1 MRFILS
7 VSFITLFSI
16 SLLGQNVD
24 STKVEKTTSTAIEKT
39 DYQKTVDVFK
49 RGIRLDLNKDK
60 TSYFKFIL
68 GLQSW
73 WRYGETN
80 PGTINNVSKEPIDHY
95 SDFAMRRIRTMFYLN
110 VENKYLLFAQIGATS
125 DGTYSNIFQNV
136 YFHDFQ
142 GQIRIAPKNYFGS
155 GLHFWQ
161 GLSRLSRVGSNN
173 YLILDNPG
181 FNFPEVNRTDA
192 IVRQMGFFF
201 RGVTL
206 GKLGYQV
213 SLNQPLITPDAG
225 APTVGGRPMS
235 KEEMLDYANSN
246 TPPAGVQEGNT
257 YLLRQTNY
265 NVNGYFYWQFWDIES
280 QSVSGASQMNY
291 FGQKRVFNIGAGFQY
306 QPGGTATYIKD
317 ANGDWGL
324 QENDITKIAVDAFL
338 SMPLGHNGGGI
349 TAYGVFYNYQYGS
362 NYLRTANVLGG
373 FATGGDSPQG
383 AGFAS
388 YSHGTGNIFH
398 TEIGYTLPKS
408 IYNSEKKIQPFIG
421 FSWKDLEGLDEASWH
436 GDFGANWAI
445 IGQNVKV
452 SAAYSLRPVY
462 MIKDSKNVVD
472 HHAGL
477 FVAQLQL
484 RI

>member
-1 MRFILS
+1 MRFK
-7 VSFITLFSI
+7 I
-16 SLLGQNVD
+16 SLTFFTLISLNIWGQNFD
-24 STKVEKTTSTAIEKT
+24 STKVEKSPSPAIEKT
-39 DYQKTVDVFK
+39 EYQKTVDVFK
-49 RGIRLDLNKDK
+49 RGIRLDLNQDK

-68 GLQSW
+68 GMQSW

-80 PGTINNVSKEPIDHY
+80 PGSINKITEEPMDHF

-125 DGTYSNIFQNV
+125 DGTYSDIYQNV
-136 YFHDFQ
+136 YVHDFQ

-155 GLHFWQ
+155 GIHFWQ

-192 IVRQMGFFF
+192 IVRQMGVFF

-206 GKLGYQV
+206 GKLGYQI
-213 SLNQPLITPDAG
+213 SLNKPLITADAG
-225 APTVGGRPMS
+225 APSISGKPMS
-235 KEEMLDYANSN
+235 KTEMLGFANSP
-246 TPPAGVQEGNT
+246 TPPSGVKEGET
-257 YLLRQTNY
+257 YLLKQTNY
-265 NVNGYFYWQFWDIES
+265 NYNGYFYWQFWDIES

-317 ANGDWGL
+317 VNNDWAL
-324 QENDITKIAVDAFL
+324 QENDITKVAVDAFL
-338 SMPLGHNGGGI
+338 SLPLGHKGGGI
-349 TAYGVFYNYQYGS
+349 TAYGVYYNYQYGD
-362 NYLRTANVLGG
+362 NYLRNANVLGG
-373 FATGGDSPQG
+373 FASGGDSPQG
-383 AGFAS
+383 AGFAF
-388 YSHGTGNIFH
+388 YSHGTGHIFH
-398 TEIGYTLPKS
+398 TELAYTLPET
-408 IYNSEKKIQPFIG
+408 IYNSEKKIQPYVG
-421 FSWKDLEGLDEASWH
+421 LSWKDLEGLDEASWH
-436 GDFGANWAI
+436 GDFGVNWAI

-452 SAAYSLRPVY
+452 TANYSLRPVY
-462 MIKDSKNVVD
+462 MIQDNKNTVD

-477 FVAQLQL
+477 FIAQLQL